1 MEEESNILNFDEALN
16 LINKISEEFKVE
28 VWVPSLCKS
37 IWFKELDAKQQKKFF
52 SIIVDESIY
61 ASQFSSVFYEILK
74 SNLIETDDFKY
85 NDLELLDIIDK
96 SCIAICFRKQIS
108 NKLKVVFDKDKNIST
123 EILLDDIISKFK
135 TLKYKKSIQIENVP
149 IKVELYIPTIK
160 EEAEYDLEV
169 SKNLNKNSTKTDKEI
184 KNIVIDAFLTETSK
198 YINKISI
205 STQDINFKSLT
216 LNQKIKITE
225 KIPAVILQ
233 KILDSASNWKKTVDE
248 VLTVKHED
256 YTATIAIDGILF
268 LN

>member
-1 MEEESNILNFDEALN
+1 
-16 LINKISEEFKVE
+16 
-28 VWVPSLCKS
+28 
-37 IWFKELDAKQQKKFF
+37 
-52 SIIVDESIY
+52 
-61 ASQFSSVFYEILK
+61 
-74 SNLIETDDFKY
+74 
-85 NDLELLDIIDK
+85 
-96 SCIAICFRKQIS
+96 
-108 NKLKVVFDKDKNIST
+108 
-123 EILLDDIISKFK
+123 
-135 TLKYKKSIQIENVP
+135 
-149 IKVELYIPTIK
+149 VELHIPTIK

-256 YTATIAIDGILF
+256 YTATISIDGILF